1 MSRKTLI
8 ILLVVL
14 AGLIG
19 LIVAGVMLLY
29 SGTDTARAETEV
41 PDSQQYL
48 LMPAVPV
55 DAVMVGAFSNV
66 EAVLPKILPATGF
79 AASLNELV
87 ESQAVVIEQMVV
99 SLHNLGRIY
108 PLYIIDAG
116 VAQNETTALAMSVL
130 AAAEDNG
137 LYAEYFNCST
147 LDTPRKIAGRSIVLA
162 SPYKELVLSSKR
174 HLRASESVL
183 KAPGFY
189 YAHAKSKG
197 ENRIFL
203 SNVLS
208 EHLVSSVF
216 SNRLRSF
223 FTVGKRM
230 SDWISLEVESLSDVA
245 DKFSGSLVSDQ
256 KQPDILTVFDGCGMS
271 ASEVSEM
278 LPSYTV
284 SAFALPIK
292 KRTEFLNSYQTYLDS
307 RQGLQRKLILR
318 KRLEDANGLS
328 PEDFCERLDVAE
340 VATASFK
347 VNDGLQRVNLVRVGK
362 VDKNLISLTTGL
374 NEYKYASYIGSLFGD
389 LFILEDESHYT
400 YINGWIVSGSKDA
413 VQLYVSGEA
422 TFYNLS
428 EYMLNADVQDM
439 FTTPA
444 AFMAYV
450 SYTLEPDL
458 MGKIFQKA
466 VQEVIATTCEG
477 VDYSGAFMTLGENGD
492 VGKLRLEMFRKEIK
506 RSKAPMQARDTMIV
520 ISKGPFSVKNART
533 GMTNQFYQSASN
545 NYLCLK
551 DENGKGVWGV
561 PFDKPI
567 CGTAQSID
575 YLGNNKF
582 QILFGAGT
590 KLHLIDVLGRFVAD
604 FSADL
609 GKDILLGP
617 DVYDFSGSRKY
628 NVMVLHKDNT
638 IEMYNLKGERPA
650 SWSTITSA
658 DMIKGLPEKID
669 LGGNTFWIVR
679 TAIQT
684 LIYPFG
690 GGNPVSTL
698 TGDQMALPHTEVKV
712 LDETSVEVEC
722 YDGKHRTIKLK

>member
-14 AGLIG
+14 AGMIG
-19 LIVAGVMLLY
+19 LIVAGVMFLY
-29 SGTDTARAETEV
+29 SGTDTVRAETEV

-55 DAVMVGAFSNV
+55 DAVMAGAFSNV
-66 EAVLPKILPATGF
+66 EEVLPKILPATGF

-87 ESQAVVIEQMVV
+87 KSQTVAIEQMVV

-116 VAQNETTALAMSVL
+116 VAQNETTSLAMSVL

-137 LYAEYFNCST
+137 LYAEYLNCST
-147 LDTPRKIAGRSIVLA
+147 LDISRKIAGRSIVLA
-162 SPYKELVLSSKR
+162 SPCKELVLSSKR

-223 FTVGKRM
+223 YTVGKRM
-230 SDWISLEVESLSDVA
+230 SDWVSLEVESLSVAA
-245 DKFSGSLVSDQ
+245 DKFSGRLASDQ
-256 KQPDILTVFDGCGMS
+256 KQPDILTVVNGCGVS
-271 ASEVSEM
+271 ASEVSKM

-284 SAFALPIK
+284 SALALPIK
-292 KRTEFLNSYQTYLDS
+292 KRAEFLNSYQTYLDS

-318 KRLEDANGLS
+318 KRLEEANGIS
-328 PEDFCERLDVAE
+328 PEDFCERLEIAE

-347 VNDGLQRVNLVRVGK
+347 VNEGLQRVNLVRVGK
-362 VDKNLISLTTGL
+362 VDKNLISITTDL
-374 NEYKYASYIGSLFGD
+374 NEYKYASYVGSLFGD
-389 LFILEDESHYT
+389 LFILEDESYYT

-422 TFYNLS
+422 TFYNLA
-428 EYMLNADVQDM
+428 EYMLNADVQDP
-439 FTTPA
+439 FAAPA

-450 SYTLEPDL
+450 SFTLEPDL
-458 MGKIFQKA
+458 MGKIFQQS
-466 VQEVIATTCEG
+466 VQEVLASTCEG

-492 VGKLRLEMFRKEIK
+492 VGKLRLEMFRNEIM

-590 KLHLIDVLGRFVAD
+590 KLHLIDILGRFVAD

-609 GKDILLGP
+609 GKEILLGP

-650 SWSTITSA
+650 SWSTITSE

-669 LGGNTFWIVR
+669 LGENTFWVVR

-690 GGNPVSTL
+690 GGSPISTL
-698 TGDQMALPHTEVKV
+698 TGDQMALPQTEVKV

>member
-1 MSRKTLI
+1 MNKKTLI

-14 AGLIG
+14 VGLIG
-19 LIVAGVMLLY
+19 LIVAGVMSLY
-29 SGTDTARAETEV
+29 SGTETVRTETEV

-55 DAVMVGAFSNV
+55 DAVLVGAFSNV
-66 EAVLPKILPATGF
+66 EEVLPKILPATGF
-79 AASLNELV
+79 AASLTELV
-87 ESQAVVIEQMVV
+87 KSQSVDIEQMVV
-99 SLHNLGRIY
+99 SLHNLGKIY
-108 PLYIIDAG
+108 PLYVIDAG
-116 VAQNETTALAMSVL
+116 VAQNETSSLAMSVL

-147 LDTPRKIAGRSIVLA
+147 LSTSRKIAGRSIVLA

-189 YAHAKSKG
+189 YAHAKAKG
-197 ENRIFL
+197 NNRIFI
-203 SNVLS
+203 SNTLS
-208 EHLVSSVF
+208 EHLVSSLF
-216 SNRLRSF
+216 STRLRSF
-223 FTVGKRM
+223 YTVGKRI
-230 SDWISLEVESLSDVA
+230 SDWVSLEAESLSA
-245 DKFSGSLVSDQ
+245 ASDKFSGRLVSDK
-256 KQPDILTVFDGCGMS
+256 KQPDILTVFDGCGVS
-271 ASEVSEM
+271 ASGVSKM

-284 SAFALPIK
+284 SALTLPLK
-292 KRTEFLNSYQTYLDS
+292 KRTEYLNSYQTYLDS

-318 KRLEDANGLS
+318 KRLEDTTGIS
-328 PEDFCERLDVAE
+328 PEDFCERLEILE

-347 VNDGLQRVNLVRVGK
+347 VNEGLQRVNLVKVGK
-362 VDKNLISLTTGL
+362 VDKGLISLNTEL
-374 NEYKYASYIGSLFGD
+374 NQYKYASYVGSLFGD
-389 LFILEDESHYT
+389 LFVLEDESYYT
-400 YINGWIVSGSKDA
+400 YVNGWIISGSKDA

-422 TFYNLS
+422 TFYNLE
-428 EYMLNADVQDM
+428 EYMANADVQNM
-439 FTTPA
+439 FASPA
-444 AFMAYV
+444 SFVAYI
-450 SYTLEPDL
+450 SFTLEPDL
-458 MGKIFQKA
+458 MGKIFQQG
-466 VQEVIATTCEG
+466 VQEVVATTCEG

-492 VGKLRLEMFRKEIK
+492 VGKLRLEMFRNEIK

-520 ISKGPFSVKNART
+520 VSKGPFSVKNART

-561 PFDKPI
+561 PFDKPL
-567 CGTAQSID
+567 CGTAHSID

-590 KLHLIDVLGRFVAD
+590 KLHLIDILGRFVAD
-604 FSADL
+604 FSTDL
-609 GKDILLGP
+609 GKEILLGP

-650 SWSTITSA
+650 SWSTITSS

-690 GGNPVSTL
+690 GGNPITTL
-698 TGDQMALPHTEVKV
+698 AGDQMALPQTEVKI
-712 LDETSVEVEC
+712 LDETSVELEC

>member
-1 MSRKTLI
+1 
-8 ILLVVL
+8 
-14 AGLIG
+14 
-19 LIVAGVMLLY
+19 
-29 SGTDTARAETEV
+29 
-41 PDSQQYL
+41 
-48 LMPAVPV
+48 
-55 DAVMVGAFSNV
+55 
-66 EAVLPKILPATGF
+66 
-79 AASLNELV
+79 
-87 ESQAVVIEQMVV
+87 
-99 SLHNLGRIY
+99 
-108 PLYIIDAG
+108 
-116 VAQNETTALAMSVL
+116 
-130 AAAEDNG
+130 
-137 LYAEYFNCST
+137 
-147 LDTPRKIAGRSIVLA
+147 
-162 SPYKELVLSSKR
+162 
-174 HLRASESVL
+174 
-183 KAPGFY
+183 
-189 YAHAKSKG
+189 
-197 ENRIFL
+197 
-203 SNVLS
+203 
-208 EHLVSSVF
+208 
-216 SNRLRSF
+216 
-223 FTVGKRM
+223 
-230 SDWISLEVESLSDVA
+230 
-245 DKFSGSLVSDQ
+245 
-256 KQPDILTVFDGCGMS
+256 
-271 ASEVSEM
+271 
-278 LPSYTV
+278 
-284 SAFALPIK
+284 
-292 KRTEFLNSYQTYLDS
+292 
-307 RQGLQRKLILR
+307 
-318 KRLEDANGLS
+318 
-328 PEDFCERLDVAE
+328 
-340 VATASFK
+340 
-347 VNDGLQRVNLVRVGK
+347 
-362 VDKNLISLTTGL
+362 
-374 NEYKYASYIGSLFGD
+374 
-389 LFILEDESHYT
+389 
-400 YINGWIVSGSKDA
+400 
-413 VQLYVSGEA
+413 
-422 TFYNLS
+422 
-428 EYMLNADVQDM
+428 
-439 FTTPA
+439 
-444 AFMAYV
+444 
-450 SYTLEPDL
+450 
-458 MGKIFQKA
+458 
-466 VQEVIATTCEG
+466 
-477 VDYSGAFMTLGENGD
+477 
-492 VGKLRLEMFRKEIK
+492 MFRKEIK